1 MIVLGVDPGAT
12 IGLALLDVPAAWVRG
27 AASRHGKARVVAV
40 GSVRPEGASA
50 PMAVRAWLASALEK
64 HPELGA
70 ELSTVL
76 DVVGIERPSGYAY
89 SAARVGP
96 LLDAAWQ
103 GGEIVGWAATAKLA
117 PTVAT
122 VPAGD
127 WRRLVV
133 GTPSARD
140 AQVAVA
146 LESWVVGLGRTN
158 AHGRDAI
165 GVAIGASLLPASDGG

>member
-1 MIVLGVDPGAT
+1 MIVLGIDPGAT

-27 AASRHGKARVVAV
+27 AASRSGKARVVAV
-40 GSVRPEGASA
+40 GSARPEGAA
-50 PMAVRAWLASALEK
+50 TQIAVRAWLASALEK

-70 ELSTVL
+70 EPSTVL

-103 GGEIVGWAATAKLA
+103 GGELAGWAANSHLA
-117 PTVAT
+117 TTVAT

-140 AQVAVA
+140 AQVAAA
-146 LESWVVGLGRTN
+146 LGSWVVDLGRTN

-165 GVAIGASLLPASDGG
+165 GVAIGAALLPVASGG